1 MDSQAYGL
9 IGESPEAA
17 GEPER
22 PSRSPK
28 RVAAAVLVPVLA
40 LAVSGLG
47 FALSG
52 GAAAYGAG
60 ARPGSGAA
68 SVDVASRAVWRS
80 ASADKLLPP
89 VIHREGSEVYYRLG
103 VDSNESCTQLSSA
116 FVKALGAGGC
126 SAVVEATYLDSTE
139 SVVSTVGFV
148 AVGGTTTQRT
158 ALFQDWTADA
168 YARQYSM
175 MPSTYPVRTTLA
187 ASFLDP
193 QRVAW
198 KSQISNDGSYIAFA
212 VTGFSDGRV
221 GPSASD
227 FDLGSAS
234 ELQSDS
240 PPVQVADDLSGYL
253 ATTFDALSQSGNG
266 AQQ

>member
-9 IGESPEAA
+9 IGEPPEAA
-17 GEPER
+17 GPPPR
-22 PSRSPK
+22 PSRSPG
-28 RVAAAVLVPVLA
+28 RVAAAALVPLLA
-40 LAVSGLG
+40 LAVSGFG
-47 FALSG
+47 FVLAG
-52 GAAAYGAG
+52 GASAYDAG

-68 SVDVASRAVWRS
+68 SADVATRALWRS
-80 ASADKLLPP
+80 ASADKVLPP
-89 VIHREGSEVYYRLG
+89 LIHREGSEVYYRLG
-103 VDSNESCTQLSSA
+103 VDSNESCAQLPGA

-126 SAVVEATYLDSTE
+126 SAVVQATYLDSTE
-139 SVVSTVGFV
+139 SVVTTVGLV
-148 AVGGTTTQRT
+148 AVGGTPAQRT
-158 ALFQDWTADA
+158 SLFQSWTADA

-193 QRVAW
+193 ERVAW
-198 KSQISNDGSYIAFA
+198 KSEVSNDGSYIAYAVSGFA
-212 VTGFSDGRV
+212 DGRV
-221 GPSASD
+221 GPSASV
-227 FDLGSAS
+227 FDLGNAS

-253 ATTFDALSQSGNG
+253 MTTFDALAQAGNG